1 MRVAFIKNLI
11 DAYIFLFCVVFILS
25 AIALPVIGIIMV
37 FYCKRSLLWLLL
49 ALLSPVF
56 WSLFRTI
63 YEGFEE
69 KADKIVLSDS
79 QN

>member
-11 DAYIFLFCVVFILS
+11 DAYIFLFCVVCILS
-25 AIALPVIGIIMV
+25 AIALPVIGIILA

-49 ALLSPVF
+49 ALLSPIF
-56 WSLFRTI
+56 WSSFRTI
-63 YEGFEE
+63 YEGFEK